1 MDKYYV
7 LVAGN
12 GETSRANLEALMED
26 HYYANG
32 SDGTF
37 VLSFDI
43 KPSKT
48 QEFAAQ
54 FAKEKNKNIIM
65 FSSQAAD
72 FSAFPNASFQLSSNP
87 LHDAVKMMSGEKSSA
102 FILWDDEDQASAN
115 ALAICKES
123 DIPCFDLSDGLT
135 PLTASKGLK
144 EVKEPTFPEKEIVSK
159 EEDEAEE
166 EDGTEEEE
174 SEEDEDFEDEETDD
188 AEEEA
193 LDNLYF
199 GVQEIARIFAAAFV
213 EEIEA
218 RKKGKEE
225 PK

>member
-32 SDGTF
+32 SEGTL

-72 FSAFPNASFQLSSNP
+72 FSAFPNASFQLSEKP

-102 FILWDDEDQASAN
+102 FILWDDEDPTSAN

-144 EVKEPTFPEKEIVSK
+144 EVKEPKFPEKEVVSK
-159 EEDEAEE
+159 EADEEE
-166 EDGTEEEE
+166 EDAEEEEE
-174 SEEDEDFEDEETDD
+174 SEEDEDFEDEEDDD

-199 GVQEIARIFAAAFV
+199 GVQEIARIFAAAFID
-213 EEIEA
+213 ELEA